1 MNLSTFSAILTF
13 AIDTED
19 RSLAFLEKLL
29 ARKDCL
35 VVRPALEEIV
45 QVKKKHRRTLETIR
59 RENIT
64 EMILEPVR
72 NLKAEDFPSEMPK
85 KEVKNLADG
94 IRAVLAAEK
103 TASRFLLTASEKL
116 KLAEVAKA
124 LKKLQTAKE
133 ELIEKIKKLHA

>member
-13 AIDTED
+13 ALDTED
-19 RSLAFLEKLL
+19 RSIAFLEKLII
-29 ARKDCL
+29 RKDGIA
-35 VVRPALEEIV
+35 VRPTLEEII

-72 NLKAEDFPSEMPK
+72 NLKAADFPSEIPQ
-85 KEVKNLADG
+85 KEVKTLADG
-94 IRAVLAAEK
+94 IQAVLDAET

-116 KLAEVAKA
+116 NLAEVAKA
-124 LKKLQTAKE
+124 LKRLQTAKE
-133 ELIEKIKKLHA
+133 DLIGKIKMLQA

>member
-13 AIDTED
+13 ALDTED
-19 RSLAFLEKLL
+19 RSIAFLEELIV
-29 ARKDCL
+29 RKDCL

-72 NLKAEDFPSEMPK
+72 NLKTVDFPSEISQ
-85 KEVKNLADG
+85 KEVKTLADG
-94 IRAVLAAEK
+94 IQAVLAAEK
-103 TASRFLLTASEKL
+103 MASRFLLTASEKL
-116 KLAEVAKA
+116 NLAEVAKA

-133 ELIEKIKKLHA
+133 DLIEKIKKLHA

>member
-13 AIDTED
+13 ALDTED
-19 RSLAFLEKLL
+19 RSIAFLEKLIV
-29 ARKDCL
+29 RKDCL

-72 NLKAEDFPSEMPK
+72 NLKTVDFPSEIPQ
-85 KEVKNLADG
+85 KEVKTLADG
-94 IRAVLAAEK
+94 IQAALAAEK
-103 TASRFLLTASEKL
+103 MASRFLLTASEKL
-116 KLAEVAKA
+116 NLAEVAKA

-133 ELIEKIKKLHA
+133 DLIGKIKKLYA

>member
-13 AIDTED
+13 ALDTED
-19 RSLAFLEKLL
+19 RSIAFLEKLIV
-29 ARKDCL
+29 RKDCL
-35 VVRPALEEIV
+35 VVGPALEEIV

-72 NLKAEDFPSEMPK
+72 NLKTVDFPSEIPQ
-85 KEVKNLADG
+85 KEVKTLADG
-94 IRAVLAAEK
+94 IQAVLAAEK
-103 TASRFLLTASEKL
+103 MASRFLLTASEKL
-116 KLAEVAKA
+116 NLAEVAKA

-133 ELIEKIKKLHA
+133 DLIGKIKKLHA

>member
-13 AIDTED
+13 AIDAED

-29 ARKDCL
+29 VRKDCL

-94 IRAVLAAEK
+94 KLDAVM
-103 TASRFLLTASEKL
+103 TCIWS
-116 KLAEVAKA
+116 V
-124 LKKLQTAKE
+124 
-133 ELIEKIKKLHA
+133 I

>member
-1 MNLSTFSAILTF
+1 M
-13 AIDTED
+13 
-19 RSLAFLEKLL
+19 
-29 ARKDCL
+29 
-35 VVRPALEEIV
+35 
-45 QVKKKHRRTLETIR
+45 KKKHRRTLETIR

-72 NLKAEDFPSEMPK
+72 NLKAEVFPSEIPK

-124 LKKLQTAKE
+124 LKRLQTAK
-133 ELIEKIKKLHA
+133 